1 MPKKCKDVITMI
13 LDMMRLSTSTEEAK
27 IRLSFAKLWSK
38 QRNARLLK
46 FVSQVAIFL
55 SDANIVQKW
64 RSEEMIESQQWIPEA
79 DDSGLKN
86 PSLRQ
91 ILLSDYL
98 YD

>member
-1 MPKKCKDVITMI
+1 
-13 LDMMRLSTSTEEAK
+13 MMRISTSPEEAK
-27 IRLSFAKLWSK
+27 IRRYFAQLRSK
-38 QRNARLLK
+38 QTNAQILK
-46 FVSQVAIFL
+46 FGRQVAIFL